1 MRPYKSKSGKS
12 SGVTGYISGKDH
24 IIVQFNYSSNY
35 KYSYKSAGRDVVE
48 TMKKLAS
55 AMQGL
60 STYISQ
66 HNPGYE

>member
-12 SGVTGYISGKDH
+12 SGVTGYIPGKDY
-24 IIVQFNYSSNY
+24 IIVQFNYDASY
-35 KYSYKSAGRDVVE
+35 KYSYKSAGRDAVE